1 MTILVAVEEDD
12 RQTELPRVAA
22 DLASTYGDELIALH
36 VVPTETFLET
46 QQNAT
51 SLDKVDA
58 QPIERA
64 ESEAAETARS
74 VVEETVDESIDI
86 TGVGRVGE
94 PADSIV
100 STSEDVDARYL
111 VIGGRRRSPVGK
123 AVFGSAAQ
131 SILLTADRPVVTVMK
146 E

>member
-1 MTILVAVEEDD
+1 MTVLVAVEEGD

-36 VVPTETFLET
+36 VVPNERFLET
-46 QQNAT
+46 QQDAT

-74 VVEETVDESIDI
+74 LVEDSVDETIDV
-86 TGVGRVGE
+86 TGEGRVGE
-94 PADSIV
+94 PAESIV
-100 STSEDVDARYL
+100 STSEDVDARY
-111 VIGGRRRSPVGK
+111 VAIGGRRRSPVGK
-123 AVFGSAAQ
+123 AVFGSTAQ